1 MYNILLF
8 TMYIFNIKV
17 SQVLLFLLSSLV
29 LIWIIIAF
37 NLLIIFSLL
46 FINRKASRAESRNS
60 KSQSRASSKKSK
72 VESSPDI
79 TLTEEEEQ
87 AYAEW
92 EAMDKRDCALLE
104 NNSQVN
110 EDEEPFHFKWRS
122 TYHFVPLP
130 Q

>member
-1 MYNILLF
+1 M
-8 TMYIFNIKV
+8 
-17 SQVLLFLLSSLV
+17 
-29 LIWIIIAF
+29 LIQIIIAL

-46 FINRKASRAESRNS
+46 FINRKASTAESQNS
-60 KSQSRASSKKSK
+60 KSQSRASSKASKSK

-110 EDEEPFHFKWRS
+110 EDEEPFHFK
-122 TYHFVPLP
+122 
-130 Q
+130 

>member
-1 MYNILLF
+1 M
-8 TMYIFNIKV
+8 
-17 SQVLLFLLSSLV
+17 FLLSTLV

-46 FINRKASRAESRNS
+46 FINRKASAAESQNS
-60 KSQSRASSKKSK
+60 KSQSRTSSKVSKSK
-72 VESSPDI
+72 AESPDV
-79 TLTEEEEQ
+79 TMTEEEEQ

-110 EDEEPFHFKWRS
+110 EDQEPFHFKWRS